1 MKQEDEEIDVSNI
14 VASKKTQPFCPFLLS
29 NFDLFARPSRSTF
42 DSDSNSKPPPLL
54 RPSSLLSFRR
64 EDMSIGL
71 LAKREARLWWC
82 AGRCFDG
89 SWGGLDSSGN
99 WSGWVGLS
107 LTRRVW
113 STGVRVRNE

>member
-14 VASKKTQPFCPFLLS
+14 VASKKTQPFRPFLLS

-71 LAKREARLWWC
+71 LAKREARDKEKKKKRLFPQQNWC
-82 AGRCFDG
+82 FQHINE
-89 SWGGLDSSGN
+89 SGKEKK
-99 WSGWVGLS
+99 SQK
-107 LTRRVW
+107 
-113 STGVRVRNE
+113 